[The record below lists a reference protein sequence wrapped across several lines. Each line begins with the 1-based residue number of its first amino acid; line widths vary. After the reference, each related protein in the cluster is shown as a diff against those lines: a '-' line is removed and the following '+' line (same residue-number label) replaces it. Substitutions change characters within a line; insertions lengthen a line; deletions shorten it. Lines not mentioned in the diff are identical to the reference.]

1 MNRGGSA
8 TAQPETVVDDAAARR
23 SAERI
28 STAWLVIAVLGFVAF
43 AILTLLV
50 AARANFWFDQPL
62 LDLGHNLV
70 GLTPLWNFISDA
82 ANFPMI
88 AVGVGIVLWLLRAR
102 RRREAVLVAVVL
114 AAATAGSELVKLL
127 VARPRPAQTL
137 VEGVVYSY
145 PSGHVLE
152 SLSIFGIIGLL
163 IWRSASPRWLR
174 VGVNVVFAVLVVIV
188 GIARVALAAH
198 YPSDVLGGA
207 IAGIA
212 VLATFAWLTS
222 HATETSHEHAP

>member
-1 MNRGGSA
+1 MNRGENSIG
-8 TAQPETVVDDAAARR
+8 TPRVVAVTTNDRR

-28 STAWLVIAVLGFVAF
+28 SHAWLLLAILGFVAF
-43 AILTLLV
+43 AIVTGLV
-50 AARANFWFDQPL
+50 AARVTFWFDQPL
-62 LDLGHNLV
+62 LDLMRNLG
-70 GLTPLWNFISDA
+70 GLAPLWNFISDA
-82 ANFPMI
+82 SNYPMI
-88 AVGVGIVLWLLRAR
+88 AVGVGIVLWLLRAH
-102 RRREAVLVAVVL
+102 RRREALLVIVVL

-127 VARPRPAQTL
+127 IARPRPAQTL

-152 SLSIFGIIGLL
+152 ALSIFGIIGLL

-174 VGVNVVFAVLVVIV
+174 VGVNLVFGVLVVLV
-188 GIARVALAAH
+188 GIARIALAAH

-207 IAGIA
+207 IVGIA

-222 HATETSHEHAP
+222 RHAPVTPPEPS